1 MSVFFDIVAAVLAY
15 IYALWNNYAWAITGL
30 TLVIMIPMTP
40 LTLKGT
46 RSMMLMQQLQP
57 EMKRIQTRYKDDR
70 QKQNEELLKF
80 YKENNVSPVGGC
92 LPLLV
97 QMPVFIV
104 LYAVLR
110 GLTRR
115 VSMMGFNFGFASGQ
129 LAVGSAT
136 TKPPVPSLPQN
147 TYFDPSYL
155 RHNTTL
161 YQNLSHTNTMNALG
175 MDLAESASKA
185 VGQGIGHA
193 LPYIILIAIVGVT
206 GWIQQRQIQ
215 GRTPAAAVSAQQQ
228 TIMKMMPFFLPVIS
242 IGLPAG
248 LVLYFAV
255 SNLYRV
261 GQQWFIGRSL
271 YSDLDA
277 ETAGGKDAAV
287 KHAATGSGGYRPRG
301 SAKGS
306 GDNDSPPTKDAGPTS
321 GPKAP
326 KGGTGAAKKGGFM
339 ARLTEAS
346 AQARDQKEGGTGATG
361 SSSGR
366 SGAKS
371 GTKSATDG
379 STSKPPAAKSTS
391 KTEASKTPNSKSAA
405 AKPGSRT
412 KNGSSTKSPV
422 KSSGSS
428 GASSGSAN
436 GGSSANGKPAAPV
449 PQPRAR
455 RKKG

>member
-46 RSMMLMQQLQP
+46 RSMMVMQQLQP

-80 YKENNVSPVGGC
+80 YKENNVSPLGGC

-115 VSMMGFNFGFASGQ
+115 VSMMGFNMGFVSGQ
-129 LAVGSAT
+129 LGIGSSPS
-136 TKPPVPSLPQN
+136 KPPTASLPQN

-185 VGQGIGHA
+185 VGSGLGHA
-193 LPYIILIAIVGVT
+193 LPYIILIGIVGVT
-206 GWIQQRQIQ
+206 GWIQQKQIQ
-215 GRTPAAAVSAQQQ
+215 GRTPASAVPAQQQ
-228 TIMKMMPFFLPVIS
+228 TIMKIMPFFLPVIS

-261 GQQWFIGRSL
+261 GQQWFIGRSI
-271 YSDLDA
+271 YTEADA
-277 ETAGGKDAAV
+277 AGGGAAGG
-287 KHAATGSGGYRPRG
+287 AASPKGPKGPRSSGDDNGSTASKGPKPAADPSG
-301 SAKGS
+301 SKGS
-306 GDNDSPPTKDAGPTS
+306 G
-321 GPKAP
+321 AP
-326 KGGTGAAKKGGFM
+326 AKKGGFM
-339 ARLTEAS
+339 ARLAEAS
-346 AQARDQKEGGTGATG
+346 SPAKDRSDGNGDTKR
-361 SSSGR
+361 SSSASRSGSR
-366 SGAKS
+366 SGAGSSAKS
-371 GTKSATDG
+371 SGN
-379 STSKPPAAKSTS
+379 KPPAPA
-391 KTEASKTPNSKSAA
+391 
-405 AKPGSRT
+405 
-412 KNGSSTKSPV
+412 KNGSATKAKSASKSPGS
-422 KSSGSS
+422 KTAKGADSTTPSSSS
-428 GASSGSAN
+428 TTGANA
-436 GGSSANGKPAAPV
+436 KPTKPV

-455 RKKG
+455 RNTKG